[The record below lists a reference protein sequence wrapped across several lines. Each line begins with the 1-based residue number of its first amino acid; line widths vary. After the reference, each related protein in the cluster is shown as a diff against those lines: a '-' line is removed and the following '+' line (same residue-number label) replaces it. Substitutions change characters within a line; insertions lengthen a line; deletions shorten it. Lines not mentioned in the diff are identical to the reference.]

1 MSQSPEN
8 RRVPRDVLERMRMAA
23 AVAAGAVL
31 DEHVRSA
38 TELVRH
44 GSDRVPVER
53 LLAIYGR
60 LHRLDETDHRA
71 VAERTLA
78 YLGRDPDSAVGAGG
92 LAEPRSLF
100 RRLRNRLRG
109 RVHLDLR
116 EWVDFHAAHVAMR
129 VLEIHAEHAH
139 NFIRLAAEHAR
150 PVQAV
155 AHYVEM
161 LALPEPVATM
171 VRLRVLASLYKA
183 APPAEITPI
192 RPEAPR
198 APLRLANEGS

>member
-1 MSQSPEN
+1 MSQPSDN

-23 AVAAGAVL
+23 AVASASVL

-44 GSDRVPVER
+44 GSDRVALER

-60 LHRLDETDHRA
+60 LQRLDDSDHRT

-78 YLGRDPDSAVGAGG
+78 FLGRDPESALGAGG

-100 RRLRNRLRG
+100 VRVRNRLRG

-116 EWVDFHAAHVAMR
+116 EWIDYHTAHVELR
-129 VLEIHAEHAH
+129 VLEIHAEHALG
-139 NFIRLAAEHAR
+139 FVRLAREHVR
-150 PVQAV
+150 PVHA
-155 AHYVEM
+155 
-161 LALPEPVATM
+161 LALYIEMMTLQDPAAALL
-171 VRLRVLASLYKA
+171 RLRVLASLYNA
-183 APPAEITPI
+183 GPPAEVMPI
-192 RPEAPR
+192 RPDGPR